1 MERPQIEDYN
11 SGNYEG
17 LLGYTD
23 DLDKYIDFL
32 EDTCTPL
39 KNGKH

>member
-1 MERPQIEDYN
+1 MELPQIEDYN